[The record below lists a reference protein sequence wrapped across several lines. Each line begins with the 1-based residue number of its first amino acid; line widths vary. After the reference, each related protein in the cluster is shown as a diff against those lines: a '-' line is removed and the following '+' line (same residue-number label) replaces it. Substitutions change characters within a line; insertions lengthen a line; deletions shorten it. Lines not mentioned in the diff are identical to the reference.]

1 MFDEVDIIGVEPRL
15 EVLGMKYAMLAHPI
29 SFFTVESDG
38 LFRTERCD
46 LLGGPLQ
53 SPIGGFMVQP
63 YLALHCMVHRN
74 DTDHVLPPATVTQF
88 QDTLDK
94 LQPAYLVFNNTNS

>member
-15 EVLGMKYAMLAHPI
+15 EVLGMKDATPAHPI
-29 SFFTVESDG
+29 SFPQSFWA
-38 LFRTERCD
+38 ERCD
-46 LLGGPLQ
+46 LQGGPLQ
-53 SPIGGFMVQP
+53 STIGGFMVQP
-63 YLALHCMVHRN
+63 YLALHCMVHRD